1 MLPHLRHSQQFTN
14 GILAVLVTEEHA
26 DEFDGHLGFGS
37 VEDPPWGY
45 SMMELRRS
53 QRAVLARPSTTSRVV
68 ERDREFSLTPAPGDL
83 SLPSKVLHSR
93 RHV

>member
-1 MLPHLRHSQQFTN
+1 
-14 GILAVLVTEEHA
+14 
-26 DEFDGHLGFGS
+26 
-37 VEDPPWGY
+37 
-45 SMMELRRS
+45 MMEVRRS